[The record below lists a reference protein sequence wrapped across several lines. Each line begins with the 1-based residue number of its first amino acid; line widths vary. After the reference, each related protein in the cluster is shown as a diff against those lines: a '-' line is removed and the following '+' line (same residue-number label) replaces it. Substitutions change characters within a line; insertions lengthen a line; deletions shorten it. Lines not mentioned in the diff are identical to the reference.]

1 MKLLLLLL
9 LCTPNPKVVKSF
21 DLPWHLVNNIRV
33 FLGYYNRWYNT
44 IGRGSKCV
52 HKIWHN
58 DAETGKSDSVKQIN
72 SMSKVLRD
80 TKFIYT
86 PARTF
91 IRFTC
96 KRSIGS
102 TRCAPAGVPCC
113 VLQCALQM
121 VMHTCIFEHP
131 AVEKWL
137 SILSRTVIS
146 ISEHIKK
153 NTNTIQKNTNQKDP
167 SIAVRSVCNSMYV
180 AIVCHL

>member
-1 MKLLLLLL
+1 MVQGYGSRGRWGWGGGRVVTYHVYYKSLKLLLPLL

-21 DLPWHLVNNIRV
+21 DLPWHLVNNIR
-33 FLGYYNRWYNT
+33 GT
-44 IGRGSKCV
+44 HTIDGIGRGSKCV

-58 DAETGKSDSVKQIN
+58 DDETGKSDRVKQMN

-91 IRFTC
+91 TRFTC

-113 VLQCALQM
+113 VPFKRLCTHA
-121 VMHTCIFEHP
+121 CF
-131 AVEKWL
+131 
-137 SILSRTVIS
+137 
-146 ISEHIKK
+146 
-153 NTNTIQKNTNQKDP
+153 NT
-167 SIAVRSVCNSMYV
+167 
-180 AIVCHL
+180 L